1 MVSLCICYRSQLSIM
16 TPSEFGPTSNA
27 HPKHK
32 KATIRDVAER
42 ADVSPQTVSRVI
54 NGYTH
59 VSKKA
64 RLRVQ
69 RAIEEL
75 NYRPNR
81 AAQSLVTRQSR
92 ILAVITFGATHYGP
106 AQMVANVQTEA
117 RARGYNLIL
126 SNLSSTEKDEIRK
139 AMESI
144 SGSLVDGLV
153 FITPVEGASYADLAT
168 LCRGVPYVQIDVE
181 LGVQQPSVVID
192 QRMGY
197 RLATEHLI
205 MLGHQQIAHI
215 SGPLNWFGAQAR
227 LSAWRDMMQ
236 ANGYDSS
243 LTVEGDW
250 TPAGGYRAT
259 MQLIES
265 GQPFTALAVGNDHMA
280 LGALHALRQQGK
292 RVPEDVSVVGFDDI
306 PEAAYFAPPLTTV
319 RQDFGAL
326 GKQSVEYLVSL
337 INKPETPPHQ
347 RVLMPQLIVRESTRP
362 R

>member
-1 MVSLCICYRSQLSIM
+1 M
-16 TPSEFGPTSNA
+16 TPPEPSHTLNA
-27 HPKHK
+27 HPK

-126 SNLSSTEKDEIRK
+126 SNLNSTEKDEIRK

-144 SGSLVDGLV
+144 GGSLVDGLV
-153 FITPVEGASYADLAT
+153 FITPVEGASYADLAA

-192 QRMGY
+192 QRAGY

-205 MLGHQQIAHI
+205 SLGHQQIAHI
-215 SGPLNWFGAQAR
+215 SGPLNWFGARAR
-227 LSAWRDMMQ
+227 LSAWRAIME
-236 ANGYDSS
+236 ANGYDAS

-280 LGALHALRQQGK
+280 MGALHALRQRGI
-292 RVPEDVSVVGFDDI
+292 RVPDDVSVVGFDDI

-337 INKPETPPHQ
+337 INKPETAPHQ
-347 RVLMPQLIVRESTRP
+347 RVLMPQLIVRESTR
-362 R
+362 RR